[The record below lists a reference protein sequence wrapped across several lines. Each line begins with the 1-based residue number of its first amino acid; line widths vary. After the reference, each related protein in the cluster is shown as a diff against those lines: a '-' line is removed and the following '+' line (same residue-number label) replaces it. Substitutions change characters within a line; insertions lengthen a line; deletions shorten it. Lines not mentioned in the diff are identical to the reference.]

1 MSTDLIEELKEHVST
16 LILKGETEHVFE
28 KDQILSQFYPVLL
41 TLLKSKPHLIESL
54 SQQLNPNLSSL
65 FDGNTAAKNQF
76 VNNFSSTLP
85 AASTESILEQ
95 SIAPTLN
102 YLRAEAGSGSPE
114 SVVHLIQQNTAAI
127 NQYLPAW
134 AAPLLASM
142 GIPLLRDQD
151 MPQYHSENEYPTEVS
166 EVEREMGK
174 RSWIPFIVLLVL
186 ALIALFLYKQCRE
199 PDSEKPV
206 VHSQQLAKDEAVF
219 ELNTNADGE
228 LMTCQI
234 YFDNAN
240 YVGILQKEVKQ
251 IFNTTR
257 DCGIETDAQYHG
269 EFVDQDTIPSVL
281 KLIQGTPSVAMRWV
295 GNQVSIQAANPA
307 DAERVAEQI
316 RGLAKNVTV
325 VTNSN
330 MMAAVPEASAAS
342 EVSPSNAI
350 ALANTQ
356 AEKALASIQGDN
368 VNALD
373 VATALNLQIINFAT
387 ASAQIPMEN
396 QKILDQAAALMQRA
410 GHVNLKVIGHT
421 DSSGHA
427 AANKTLSQQR
437 AQSVVDYLVSK
448 GVNPAQLQAVGMGQ
462 EQPRAD
468 NATEE
473 GRFKNRR
480 IEFEV
485 VNTETG
491 SVRSVDAQGVTKQ

>member
-1 MSTDLIEELKEHVST
+1 MSTDLIEQLKEHVST
-16 LILKGETEHVFE
+16 IVLKGETEHVFE

-41 TLLKSKPHLIESL
+41 TLLKSKPHLIETL

-65 FDGNTAAKNQF
+65 FDGNAASKNQF
-76 VNNFSSTLP
+76 VSQFSSALP
-85 AASTESILEQ
+85 AASTESVLEQ

-127 NQYLPAW
+127 NQYLPVW
-134 AAPLLASM
+134 AAPLLASL

-151 MPQYHSENEYPTEVS
+151 MPQYHSENEHPTEVS

-174 RSWIPFIVLLVL
+174 RSWIPFIVLLAL
-186 ALIALFLYKQCRE
+186 ALIALFLYKQCSK

-219 ELNTNADGE
+219 ELNTNAKGE

-234 YFDNAN
+234 YLDNAN
-240 YVGILQKEVKQ
+240 YVSILQNEVKQ

-257 DCGIETDAQYHG
+257 DCGVETDAQYHNQ
-269 EFVDQDTIPSVL
+269 FVDQDTIPSVL
-281 KLIQGTPSVAMRWV
+281 KSIQGTPNVAMRWV

-307 DAERVAEQI
+307 DAERIAEQI

-325 VTNSN
+325 VTNT
-330 MMAAVPEASAAS
+330 AGGVATVDAAS
-342 EVSPSNAI
+342 EVSSSNSI
-350 ALANTQ
+350 ALANTE
-356 AEKALASIQGDN
+356 AEKALASIQADN

-373 VATALNLQIINFAT
+373 IATALNLQIINFAT

-421 DSSGHA
+421 DSSGNA

-437 AQSVVDYLVSK
+437 AKSVVDYLVSK

-468 NATEE
+468 NSTEE

-491 SVRSVDAQGVTKQ
+491 SVRSVDAAGVTKQE